1 MEVPAGKVAGTC
13 KLRNDVG
20 RNVGC
25 ANVVTSV
32 SLDAKRRVEG
42 KGEDGFT
49 YTNKL
54 LRVLQG
60 HGPLPVIV
68 EVIGGPELG
77 RASVVDAY
85 VSLRIFAESGEDIA
99 GIRRKARAVRRL
111 QAPGLPAQ
119 KLPLAPLQVQPV
131 EAKTVGMRI
140 GSNKDVGRIVAVEI
154 ELHITGDVVLSVLG
168 VGLDVEPGILSGG
181 AIFRE
186 MPLDCIAEG
195 NSPEIGR
202 GHKPCIGAAK
212 DVFKIHETA
221 GSEIVPADAERHRR
235 FFWLVLGGP
244 RGNVHRIIRR
254 QRSVDQAPRVPWG

>member
-1 MEVPAGKVAGTC
+1 MEVPAGKVLVKC

-25 ANVVTSV
+25 ANAVTSV

-77 RASVVDAY
+77 RTSVVDAY

-99 GIRRKARAVRRL
+99 GIRRKASPVRRL

-119 KLPLAPLQVQPV
+119 KLPLAPFQVQPV
-131 EAKTVGMRI
+131 EAQTVGMRI

-186 MPLDCIAEG
+186 MPLDCIVEG
-195 NSPEIGR
+195 NSPEVGS

-212 DVFKIHETA
+212 DVFKVYKTA
-221 GSEIVPADAERHRR
+221 RRKVGPADAERQRR
-235 FFWLVLGGP
+235 FFWLVLGRPCGH
-244 RGNVHRIIRR
+244 VHRIIGV
-254 QRSVDQAPRVPWG
+254 QRSVDQTSCVR